1 MAHASDAIATPFS
14 DERKKAYFN
23 PAGKDKPLKSPIPH
37 AVLERARTYRKARMV
52 EYVNRYNCDAILLY
66 DPLNTRYVF
75 DSPNMQLWATHN
87 PFRYALVFADGHAI
101 DFQYHGAEFLN
112 DGNRQI
118 NETRTATTWFYMAS
132 GGRTEERVNK
142 WADELVSTLRERCGG
157 KSKLRIAVDKVEHEG
172 AFALTERGVELI
184 NGQELTELA
193 RSIKSADELELMK
206 WTVRVCEAGM
216 ARIWENSLP
225 GKTEQEIWAELH
237 YENIRSGGEWIETRL
252 LAVGQHTNPWFA
264 EASDIVAEKGDIIA
278 FDTDLI
284 GPYGY
289 CADISRTWTIGHTPF
304 SNSQRELYKHAI
316 EQIEHNS
323 AILKAGITMA
333 EFNEKSWKI
342 PEKYVD
348 RRYSVALH
356 GVGLCDEWPS
366 VPLHPDFAGAYEMT
380 FEKDMV
386 ICVESLI
393 GEVGGKECVKLET
406 QVVITENGIERQ
418 DSFPWEDV

>member
-1 MAHASDAIATPFS
+1 
-14 DERKKAYFN
+14 
-23 PAGKDKPLKSPIPH
+23 
-37 AVLERARTYRKARMV
+37 
-52 EYVNRYNCDAILLY
+52 
-66 DPLNTRYVF
+66 
-75 DSPNMQLWATHN
+75 MQLWATHN

-112 DGNRQI
+112 DGNKQV
-118 NETRTATTWFYMAS
+118 NETRTATTWFYMAA

-142 WADELVSTLRERCGG
+142 WADELVAALKERCGG

-172 AFALTERGVELI
+172 AFALSERGVELI

-252 LAVGQHTNPWFA
+252 LAVGQHSNPWFA
-264 EASDIVAEKGDIIA
+264 EASDVVAEKGDIIA

-304 SNSQRELYKHAI
+304 TPKQRELYKAAI
-316 EQIEHNS
+316 EQIQHNS
-323 AILKAGITMA
+323 AILKAGVTLA
-333 EFNEKSWKI
+333 EFNEKSWRI

-366 VPLHPDFAGAYEMT
+366 VPLPPDFGKAYEMT
-380 FEKDMV
+380 FEENMV

-393 GEVGGKECVKLET
+393 GEVGGKECIKLET
-406 QVVITENGIERQ
+406 QVVITKNGVERQ
-418 DSFPWEDV
+418 DTFPWEEV

>member
-1 MAHASDAIATPFS
+1 MALADDQIATPFS
-14 DERKKAYFN
+14 DDRKKAYFN
-23 PAGKDKPLKSPIPH
+23 PEGKDKPMRSPVPRT
-37 AVLERARTYRKARMV
+37 VLEKARVYRKQRMV
-52 EYVNRYNCDAILLY
+52 DYINKFNCDAILLY

-101 DFQYHGAEFLN
+101 DYQYHGAEFLN
-112 DGNRQI
+112 DGNKQI
-118 NETRTATTWFYMAS
+118 SETRTAITWFYMS
-132 GGRTEERVNK
+132 GGSRTEEKVER
-142 WADELVSTLRERCGG
+142 WADDLVATLRERAGG
-157 KSKLRIAVDKVEHEG
+157 KAKLRIAIDKLEPDGV
-172 AFALTERGVELI
+172 FALQKRNVEMI

-193 RSIKSADELELMK
+193 RSIKSAEELELMK

-264 EASDIVAEKGDIIA
+264 EASDIVAENGDIIA

-304 SNSQRELYKHAI
+304 TNKQRDLYSAAL
-316 EQIEHNS
+316 EQIEHNCS
-323 AILKAGITMA
+323 ILKAGMTMA
-333 EFNEKSWKI
+333 EFNEKSWQI
-342 PEKYVD
+342 PEKYQE
-348 RRYSVALH
+348 RRYSVAMH

-366 VPLHPDFAGAYEMT
+366 VPLHPDFARAYDCT
-380 FEKDMV
+380 FEENMV

-393 GEVGGKECVKLET
+393 GEVGGKECIKLET
-406 QVVITENGIERQ
+406 QVVIKENGIQRQ
-418 DSFPWEDV
+418 DTFPWEEV